1 MDTEKVAEEKASH
14 LMEKAEIVA
23 LDLVEQASLLAK
35 VKLIEENKRPR
46 GEKYVP
52 FLVFTWAIGVILIVV
67 GTLFTIQTQL
77 SSRVDK
83 LDVRLTTVLD
93 GQGDIQD
100 KLIRLD
106 ERQQVNIQNVLK
118 ILEKLNIQ

>member
-1 MDTEKVAEEKASH
+1 MTEEELLQEKARIVAEDIIEKAR
-14 LMEKAEIVA
+14 IVA
-23 LDLVEQASLLAK
+23 VAKLDTT
-35 VKLIEENKRPR
+35 NKSW

-52 FLVFTWAIGVILIVV
+52 FLVFTWAVGVILIVM

-83 LDVRLTTVLD
+83 LDVRITTVLD
-93 GQGDIQD
+93 GQGEIQD

-118 ILEKLNIQ
+118 ILERLNIQ